1 MTRDPGMR
9 AYYQAR
15 AEEYDD
21 WWEGAGLHAAR
32 ERPGWHAEV
41 GQLTAVLEALPARR
55 TLDVGCGTG
64 FLTRHLPGEVTGLD
78 QSAAMLDVARER
90 VPRASFVEG
99 DALELP
105 FPAGAFERIF
115 TAHLYGHLLDGERER
130 FLEEARRVA
139 GELVVADTARREDV
153 PAEQWEE
160 RVLGDGSRHRVYKRF
175 FEPSPLA
182 AELGG
187 GEALHA
193 GRWFVVVRSR
203 RPRPS
208 RLATA
213 PREG

>member
-15 AEEYDD
+15 AEEYDQ
-21 WWEGAGLHAAR
+21 WWEGTGLHAAR

-41 GQLTAVLEALPARR
+41 ARLIAVLRALPARR

-90 VPRASFVEG
+90 APHACFVEG

-105 FPAGAFERIF
+105 FEDGAFERIF

-130 FLEEARRVA
+130 FLREAWRVA
-139 GELVVADTARREDV
+139 GELVVADTARREEV

-160 RVLGDGSRHRVYKRF
+160 RALTDGSRHRVYKRF
-175 FEPSPLA
+175 FEPSALA

-187 GEALHA
+187 GEALYA
-193 GRWFVVVRSR
+193 GRWFVVLRSR
-203 RPRPS
+203 RPR
-208 RLATA
+208 A
-213 PREG
+213 G